1 MKLYC
6 VSSVVSG
13 SKCYFKSVE
22 DAHKKLLE
30 DWSGVAEKASIV
42 QLDGKNFAVRV
53 EDWFG
58 VVRTIQDYP
67 YVVVEVVL
75 EGKCCF

>member
-13 SKCYFKSVE
+13 SKCYYKSVE
-22 DAHKKLLE
+22 DAQAKLLE
-30 DWSGVAEKASIV
+30 EWSDVAEKASIV

-58 VVRTIQDYP
+58 VVRTIQYYP